1 MDNLGQIWV
10 IITIMVV
17 NTVFTICQAVYL
29 LLLLT
34 LNKKLHFANEKT
46 EAQRGLTNAKITQF
60 ISNRI
65 WNVFS
70 S

>member
-1 MDNLGQIWV
+1 MPGCIP
-10 IITIMVV
+10 ITS
-17 NTVFTICQAVYL
+17 FDPEQ
-29 LLLLT
+29 
-34 LNKKLHFANEKT
+34 KLHFAKEIT